1 MAPLGMGWQ
10 EGMDDETP
18 DARDS
23 NMTILVSVFGFAGR
37 FAGDLLTSALG
48 WASSLLF
55 GRVPRSHQVFLV
67 LMMAG
72 SFLWLVLLL
81 ALVLPIVSATLL
93 AATPHPPFVDQ
104 AWLAAVLLL
113 AVILVPLGVGL
124 AGYLVPSQGERPRGA
139 AILVEIARGYLLA
152 PLIGGL
158 LIFLAGVG
166 TARKIR
172 SKRHGWADVHV
183 PIVVKPGG
191 YDRMVADLRDALV
204 QVGFAATAEDAPW
217 VLTMPAQ
224 LLTRVAGSNV
234 RQLRPDRLITLS
246 APGLNVGVYPS
257 DIAISGAAPERTRAR
272 AAILSRLTWSSAH
285 LTMSAEGQEIEDQL
299 ARLGTAGSATGGRLA
314 ANASARLAAIDDR
327 LMVLAVPTDEWDIL
341 FRLRLQVERDLL
353 AGARSGSVPPRP
365 EQSPEVV
372 EDAAGS
378 PRETARSGARRQ
390 GGVRA
395 DPLAAPV
402 AGSRR

>member
-1 MAPLGMGWQ
+1 
-10 EGMDDETP
+10 
-18 DARDS
+18 
-23 NMTILVSVFGFAGR
+23 MTILVSVFGFAGR

-81 ALVLPIVSATLL
+81 ALVLPIVSSTLL

-104 AWLAAVLLL
+104 AWLAVVLLL
-113 AVILVPLGVGL
+113 GVILVPLGVGL
-124 AGYLVPSQGERPRGA
+124 AGALVPSQGERLHGA
-139 AILVEIARGYLLA
+139 AILVESARGYLLA
-152 PLIGGL
+152 PLVGGL
-158 LIFLAGVG
+158 LVFLAGVG
-166 TARKIR
+166 IARKVR

-191 YDRMVADLRDALV
+191 YDRLVADLRDALV
-204 QVGFAATAEDAPW
+204 EVGFAATAEDAPW
-217 VLTMPAQ
+217 VLTLPAQ

-246 APGLNVGVYPS
+246 APDLNVGVYPS
-257 DIAISGAAPERTRAR
+257 DVAISGAAAERTRAR

-285 LTMSAEGQEIEDQL
+285 LTMSAEGQEIEDEL
-299 ARLGTAGSATGGRLA
+299 ARLGIAGGATGGRLA
-314 ANASARLAAIDDR
+314 ADARARFAAIDAR
-327 LMVLAVPTDEWDIL
+327 LMVLAIPTDEWDIL

-353 AGARSGSVPPRP
+353 AGRRHGPVAPGPVPGPD
-365 EQSPEVV
+365 VV
-372 EDAAGS
+372 DAAAGS
-378 PRETARSGARRQ
+378 APGTVRSDGRRQ
-390 GGVRA
+390 AGVRA

-402 AGSRR
+402 AGSPR

>member
-1 MAPLGMGWQ
+1 
-10 EGMDDETP
+10 
-18 DARDS
+18 
-23 NMTILVSVFGFAGR
+23 MTILVSVFGFAGR

-93 AATPHPPFVDQ
+93 AATPHPPFVDH

-113 AVILVPLGVGL
+113 GVILVPLGVGL
-124 AGYLVPSQGERPRGA
+124 AGYLVPSQGERPQGA

-152 PLIGGL
+152 PLVGGL

-166 TARKIR
+166 TARKVR

-204 QVGFAATAEDAPW
+204 GVGFEATAKDAPW

-234 RQLRPDRLITLS
+234 RQLRPVRRGSRTDAGARGDPEPADMDLRPPDDECRGPGDR
-246 APGLNVGVYPS
+246 G
-257 DIAISGAAPERTRAR
+257 RAR
-272 AAILSRLTWSSAH
+272 APGHRAQRDRRPAH
-285 LTMSAEGQEIEDQL
+285 RECQRSLRG
-299 ARLGTAGSATGGRLA
+299 
-314 ANASARLAAIDDR
+314 DR
-327 LMVLAVPTDEWDIL
+327 
-341 FRLRLQVERDLL
+341 
-353 AGARSGSVPPRP
+353 
-365 EQSPEVV
+365 
-372 EDAAGS
+372 
-378 PRETARSGARRQ
+378 
-390 GGVRA
+390 
-395 DPLAAPV
+395 
-402 AGSRR
+402 